1 MQNSSPPAFS
11 ATSSPPAAAER
22 ARLLPL
28 AGAMTA
34 LALATILGALA
45 FEHIG
50 GYQPCPLCL
59 MQRTPYYVGVP
70 LVAGAFV
77 AALVRAPRALLVL
90 LFGGF
95 AALMLYGAGLA
106 AYHAGVEWSFW
117 EGPAAC
123 APSVGVDNATDM
135 LTQLGTTRPPSCTE
149 AVWRFL
155 GLSFAGWNFLISI
168 ALAAG
173 GLVAAAATWRER
185 AGGYGSSTASQ

>member
-1 MQNSSPPAFS
+1 MQNSSPPIVGAAS
-11 ATSSPPAAAER
+11 APPAEAER
-22 ARLLPL
+22 ARHLAL
-28 AGAMTA
+28 AGLVLTA

-70 LVAGAFV
+70 LVAAAGV

-90 LFGGF
+90 LFGAF

-106 AYHAGVEWSFW
+106 AYHAGVEWNFW

-123 APSVGVDNATDM
+123 APSVGVESATDM
-135 LTQLGTTRPPSCTE
+135 LTQLGTTRPPSCTD
-149 AVWRFL
+149 AAWRFL
-155 GLSFAGWNFLISI
+155 GLSFAGWNLLVSLL
-168 ALAAG
+168 LAAG
-173 GLVAAAATWRER
+173 GLVATAAAWRGR
-185 AGGYGSSTASQ
+185 